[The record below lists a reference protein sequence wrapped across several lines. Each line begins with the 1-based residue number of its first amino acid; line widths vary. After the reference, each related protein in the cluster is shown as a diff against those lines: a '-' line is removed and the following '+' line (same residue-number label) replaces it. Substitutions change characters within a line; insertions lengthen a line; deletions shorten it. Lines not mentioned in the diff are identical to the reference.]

1 MKQSEQVLEW
11 MAEGRA
17 EGRVEGRAEGEIKG
31 RMEGKRQSL
40 LRLLN
45 RRFSA
50 GAGAELTERIQSM
63 TKEDTLDHWLD
74 AIGTANSLEDFQRL
88 VEQNGG

>member
-17 EGRVEGRAEGEIKG
+17 EGEIKG
-31 RMEGKRQSL
+31 RIEGKRQSL

-45 RRFSA
+45 RRFSTSA
-50 GAGAELTERIQSM
+50 PSELIDRIQAM
-63 TKEDTLDHWLD
+63 TNEESLDHWLD
-74 AIGTANSLEDFQRL
+74 AVGTAASLEDFQRI
-88 VEQNGG
+88 VERNGA